1 MELMENARNIWK
13 TITKVFEALAGI
25 ALLGMLVY
33 LAYHLWFN
41 PSFEDEFK
49 DFKLPS
55 ISNRSVY
62 SSFLSEDPDGEW
74 TIPTKKE
81 IPGYAVW
88 EGGVGIIMNGTPVV
102 EDVRVLFHI
111 EKQGDEYYAEASEIQ
126 FPNMGLTCQPN
137 ALSTTFMDILK
148 VLMGVSDSAT
158 AHYYYSD
165 NLFDYDTVEITNLST
180 CKSYIE
186 EYEALQEHGGSDPT
200 FFQ

>member
-1 MELMENARNIWK
+1 METVKNVWK
-13 TITKVFEALAGI
+13 TIAKVFETLGALAI
-25 ALLGMLVY
+25 LGMLIY
-33 LAYHLWFN
+33 LAYNVWLN
-41 PSFEDEFK
+41 PSFEKEFQN
-49 DFKLPS
+49 FKLTS
-55 ISNRSVY
+55 ISDRSVY
-62 SSFLSEDPDGEW
+62 SSFLSEDPDGKW

-88 EGGVGIIMNGTPVV
+88 EGSVGIVINGTPVV

-148 VLMGVSDSAT
+148 VLMGASDSAT
-158 AHYYYSD
+158 AQYYYGD
-165 NLFDYDTVEITNLST
+165 GLFDYDIVEITNLSM